1 MRMISSTLIIL
12 RDPVRPVHKLGE
24 PLESAIVPCCFG
36 VFPSLERTAASDISH
51 YKHIAFARLLK
62 AQCLFDSTF
71 FSQSMRQ
78 TDIRRPTLLPS
89 GMFPPKA
96 RTRPSHSRCSEGR
109 RSPSNINF
117 SEWG

>member
-36 VFPSLERTAASDISH
+36 FSPSLERTAASDISH

-71 FSQSMRQ
+71 FFAVNASNRHTP
-78 TDIRRPTLLPS
+78 TD
-89 GMFPPKA
+89 PPPF
-96 RTRPSHSRCSEGR
+96 RYVSSE
-109 RSPSNINF
+109 SKDTPVPLAL
-117 SEWG
+117 